1 MAWGVTCSWK
11 KTKVFN
17 QVKLT
22 LFKYSL
28 FIFKVQRVWVII
40 LLLNQYNNQSQW
52 FVESS
57 SYQTP
62 AVIWN

>member
-1 MAWGVTCSWK
+1 MAWGVMCSWK

-28 FIFKVQRVWVII
+28 FIFKVQRVWVFF
-40 LLLNQYNNQSQW
+40 YNWTNITIKVSD
-52 FVESS
+52 S
-57 SYQTP
+57 
-62 AVIWN
+62 

>member
-11 KTKVFN
+11 KSKVFN

-28 FIFKVQRVWVII
+28 FIFKVQRVWVFF
-40 LLLNQYNNQSQW
+40 YNWTNITIKVSD
-52 FVESS
+52 S
-57 SYQTP
+57 
-62 AVIWN
+62 